1 MWRIQS
7 LVGRVLSRCHGN
19 TQLRL
24 SQGHHVEDEVINS
37 SILTGGRHASDSSSS
52 QRGQD
57 DQKKKRTSQF
67 CYSGLPRYTAL
78 DAVGWG
84 AAAVLFMQLCRRI
97 HSRFSSHA
105 DQNPGPA
112 RIRDVGLVGK
122 CSYKVL
128 IDILSRENVL
138 SGGVT
143 VRCLRGAL
151 QTPEQ
156 NDSSSS
162 SSHNNSG
169 NSSDGDSTSDPQVA
183 HTSAHQQEETVS
195 GPSHSEETLF
205 PEQAKPQERLT
216 PDEAAQNLRHVTDS
230 SVPVILNIIGLE
242 SAKEGDYETAFSC
255 FLASAQHDYSKAQF
269 NVGVCYERGRG
280 VRRDHSKAVHYY
292 RRAAVAGHHQA
303 QYRCAKLLLSSRG
316 QQSSET
322 DAAAALNFLYA
333 AADAGLTEAQVYLGV
348 VLSQG
353 SECDEKQSV
362 HYFRMAA
369 ERGDSGALVCL
380 AQCYEKG
387 FGVSPCVQTAITL
400 YQQAAARGN
409 QQAKDVL
416 RDKHSR
422 EVLRSIRSAPCFSV
436 IGQLNLNSIAP
447 QETRDEK
454 PRPQQRSD
462 CQSQPLPHSWSTGS
476 LSALPSITLQM
487 FSADSSRKVWTLGVR

>member
-7 LVGRVLSRCHGN
+7 LVSRVLSRCHGN
-19 TQLRL
+19 ASLRI

-37 SILTGGRHASDSSSS
+37 SILTSGGRHASDSSSS
-52 QRGQD
+52 QRDRD
-57 DQKKKRTSQF
+57 DQKKKRSSEF
-67 CYSGLPRYTAL
+67 CYSGLPKYSTL

-105 DQNPGPA
+105 DQN
-112 RIRDVGLVGK
+112 RIRDVGLVQK

-128 IDILSRENVL
+128 IDILSRESVL

-151 QTPEQ
+151 QTPEPSDD
-156 NDSSSS
+156 NSR
-162 SSHNNSG
+162 SHDNSDI
-169 NSSDGDSTSDPQVA
+169 SSDGDLTSDLQTT
-183 HTSAHQQEETVS
+183 HTPETAS

-205 PEQAKPQERLT
+205 PEPAKTKEHLT
-216 PDEAAQNLRHVTDS
+216 PDEAAQDLRRVADS
-230 SVPVILNIIGLE
+230 SVPIILNIIGLE
-242 SAKEGDYETAFSC
+242 SAKAGDYETAFSC
-255 FLASAQHDYSKAQF
+255 FLASAQHDYCKAQF

-280 VRRDHSKAVHYY
+280 VRRDHSKAVLYY
-292 RRAAVAGHHQA
+292 RRAAVAGHRQA
-303 QYRCAKLLLSSRG
+303 QYRCAKLLLNSRG

-322 DAAAALNFLYA
+322 DSEAALKFLYA

-353 SECDEKQSV
+353 SEWDEKQSV

-369 ERGDSGALVCL
+369 EQGDSGALVCL

-387 FGVSPCVQTAITL
+387 FGVSPCVQTAVRL
-400 YQQAAARGN
+400 YQQAEARGN
-409 QQAKDVL
+409 QQARDVL
-416 RDKHSR
+416 RDRHSR

-436 IGQLNLNSIAP
+436 IGQLNLNAMVP
-447 QETRDEK
+447 QETSDEK
-454 PRPQQRSD
+454 PRPQHRSA

-476 LSALPSITLQM
+476 LSSLSSVTLQM
-487 FSADSSRKVWTLGVR
+487 FSAESKVWTLGVR